1 MEQEKNLQKFMDK
14 FIPYERAEVSYVIK
28 KSKFLVT
35 ASPVFTAEE
44 ARLFISEIKK
54 KYSDATHNV
63 SAFIIGSGNSV
74 ISGCSDDGEPA
85 GTAGKPILTALTGSI
100 FTNIVLV
107 STRWFGGIKLGTGG
121 LVKAY
126 SEGVFQIVPL
136 LKKSIILC
144 VDKVDIIFDYSCY
157 ENIMFFVGK
166 FGAEVES
173 SDFSENVKLTCI
185 VKSEKLSAFKK
196 ELIDLTSGKILFEI
210 LEQNSF
216 ET

>member
-1 MEQEKNLQKFMDK
+1 MDK

-35 ASPVFTAEE
+35 ASPVFNAEE

-85 GTAGKPILTALTGSI
+85 GTAGKPMLTALIGSI

-136 LKKSIILC
+136 LKKSIITFI
-144 VDKVDIIFDYSCY
+144 DKIELSFSYGFYDLILSFI
-157 ENIMFFVGK
+157 GK
-166 FGAEVES
+166 FGAEIES
-173 SDFSENVKLTCI
+173 SDFSENVRLICV
-185 VKSEKLSAFKK
+185 VKSEKLSEFKK

-210 LEQNSF
+210 LEQNINKKILVK
-216 ET
+216 

>member
-1 MEQEKNLQKFMDK
+1 MDK
-14 FIPYERAEVSYVIK
+14 FIPYERAELSYVIK

-35 ASPVFTAEE
+35 VSPVFTTEE
-44 ARLFISEIKK
+44 ARLFISDIKK

-100 FTNIVLV
+100 FTNIALV

-136 LKKSIILC
+136 LKKSIITS
-144 VDKVDIIFDYSCY
+144 VDKIELSFSYGFYDSILSFL
-157 ENIMFFVGK
+157 GK
-166 FGAEVES
+166 FGAEIES

-185 VKSEKLSAFKK
+185 VKSEKISEFKK
-196 ELIDLTSGKILFEI
+196 ELVDLTSGKILFEI
-210 LEQNSF
+210 LEQNIQRKILIK
-216 ET
+216 